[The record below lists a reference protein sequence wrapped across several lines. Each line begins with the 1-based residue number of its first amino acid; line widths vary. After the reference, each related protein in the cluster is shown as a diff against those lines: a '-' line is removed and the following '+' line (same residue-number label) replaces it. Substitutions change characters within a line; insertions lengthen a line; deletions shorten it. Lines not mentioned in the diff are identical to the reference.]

1 MPKQVNTV
9 SHMGQYFIPL
19 LRSHQVVEVEFVL
32 VHDLELAEV
41 TLLGPGVLGLGV
53 APQVGDELPA
63 RVADSAD
70 GILLRGG
77 LRLLLGL

>member
-1 MPKQVNTV
+1 
-9 SHMGQYFIPL
+9 MGQYFIPL